1 MSQNSSPTDSEKKK
15 AEELKT
21 ALNYWALLDLME
33 QGDFPKAV
41 TEPKRSNYRDNDS
54 DTDCVKGY
62 FSNCLHIVLDDETDK
77 TPIITYAESK
87 MNEFEKKWANKEIR
101 LHLGCIPRDVLTQ
114 LSIHSLAKEDEG
126 EGGFDSVE
134 KKAVCE
140 DLSFKSVSMSV
151 IALKTDGSFDKFRL
165 SPLLWCAYYLNQGQ
179 PMPIDE
185 IRKRYEEE
193 ESIITEQIIEKLA
206 EPERTEQEY
215 AEKELAEHSPNS
227 GDDNDRDLRCGD
239 VKKII
244 DLLLGSKCKSGCF
257 KFIKCEAEQYQRQY
271 KGKPNIHDV
280 RTCALVVHA
289 DSEVDQGK
297 EGANASSGDFPFGLS
312 FYHNDLVCVQK
323 AIGAGQSLD
332 TLRKGPL
339 SLAIDY
345 LLGGFR
351 EEKQNRIDLFCANY
365 EKDAERDED
374 LRLSYLSKCLSYWNL
389 PLGRWPSKYSPALM
403 QQVAINQVAGRLN
416 QRCEA
421 KGPLHERGAF
431 PANDIVSVNGPPGTG
446 KTTLLKDVIAANIV
460 EKARILATVDDPDA
474 LFEEIRL
481 DGKPDGYLQYAP
493 KMYRIKQEYD
503 AINNLSIVLCSTNN
517 TAVENISKELPDGKK
532 FFEGLL
538 GNEKDIFQGKEDKED
553 YYELHKL
560 ARSGSKGDEGSEID
574 ADLYFSYAA
583 AAQFA
588 KSGKEAATKASLRVD
603 PQAPG
608 MLIAARLGKKG
619 NIKTFRDESLKKV
632 VLASDTNKNH
642 AHLRKYKEAR
652 VLFNEQYNLVER
664 MFKQRALASDIEDL
678 EASLKVAEEKER
690 STKDDIS
697 AIEGDFLEAVASC
710 ARTAGFL
717 RCPNSL
723 GDLEDFETKL
733 INDRFAQSEISA
745 AEAEVEKYSN
755 EKHGLLD
762 WSARRK
768 WKDANKKLRECR
780 CIYKDFLIPEV
791 SEDGKS
797 HILNICEKYHQR
809 LIAAGEKESELLK
822 KKRTIN
828 KQLDDLKK
836 QLGDPENKAKETE
849 GQKASRRV
857 GTALLEGIDS
867 QCDDA
872 QLFNPAP
879 IPDSSDSS
887 RADEDAALS
896 KARDIL
902 FLRALQ
908 VTREFVLASKCIK
921 FNLTNLGAIWGA
933 KETPKGDVESK
944 EVIVYDQ
951 KHIAVV
957 MPSLLQTLGIVTP
970 IISTTFSSIRTV
982 FKDVPIADS
991 GKAPFGLLIVDE
1003 AGQAVP
1009 QAAIGAFA
1017 RCRRAM
1023 VVGDPRQ
1030 IPPVVT
1036 SELSAVRTRM
1046 KKQLEC
1052 SGGYFLSCEAS
1063 VQRFADEANSVGSMR
1078 ETLNGEGELWVG
1090 CPLVV
1095 HRRCLSPMFDISNQI
1110 SYGESMINKTAEP
1123 SSNLNRFYS
1132 DCSQWINVPG
1142 SEAGKGNYF
1151 VEEQGA
1157 CAAKIV
1163 FEAFEKN
1170 ADENAGIPNLY
1181 VITPFKS
1188 VVSGFQEYLKQEYA
1202 KKYEAG
1208 SSKSNAV
1215 KKDAFD
1221 EFIKR
1226 SVGTVHSFQ
1235 GKEADEVIFML
1246 GCGKKSS
1253 GAVSWVSANIVNV
1266 AASRAKYRLYV
1277 IGDSRVWMS
1286 NAVVAQMRDI
1296 LMDHWAHH
1304 FKVDE
1309 LISHCASCDDVNESA
1324 LEIDDEAFA
1333 PVKNSLKES
1342 IDATLTD
1349 GVYEQFGFE
1358 GGKIDFEREF
1368 GKLAA
1373 ADGTN
1378 RIADYLRTGMFLYEA
1393 FSLGADENRDG
1404 VVQSFCGINFCGALE
1419 LYLQQLCLPL
1429 LKSLRSNNIK
1439 GCDNPSLARYKNGI
1453 KEKEVKKRLADLYG
1467 RFIQVDEQAEPSPC
1481 TDSSITDAT
1490 FAAGEKDDCAPDQ
1503 EGWWT
1508 TFGSHIGSAGK
1519 VRGPIAHPGKQ
1530 ASLTTGKATRYLV
1543 AWLLNPAFANG
1554 ENEDLAPKSEDEA
1567 TLKTS
1572 GVLLAV
1578 QSALSNERSDE
1589 QQGADEA
1596 AKAAA
1601 ADESGAEAACA
1612 LSVAQSDQCVS
1623 VESGDVGLDAVQ
1635 PESLLS
1641 ITMWVKKWLKEGQ
1654 IDKKPSAEQI
1664 NQWLSEKGLLE
1675 KPGKTYEV
1683 NQETRAKLQLPESQ
1697 FGKHPKYG
1705 SPIFG
1710 AVAAEYILKVVKDKL
1725 SSNEKD

>member
-1490 FAAGEKDDCAPDQ
+1490 FAAGEKDDCAPNQ

-1567 TLKTS
+1567 ILKTS

>member
-1 MSQNSSPTDSEKKK
+1 MSQNSSPTDNQK

-41 TEPKRSNYRDNDS
+41 TKRSNYRDNDNGI
-54 DTDCVKGY
+54 KGY
-62 FSNCLHIVLDDETDK
+62 FNNCLHIVLDDETDK

-87 MNEFEKKWANKEIR
+87 MNESEKKWANKEIR

-114 LSIHSLAKEDEG
+114 LSIDSLAREDEG

-151 IALKTDGSFDKFRL
+151 ITLKADGSFDKFRL

-185 IRKRYEEE
+185 IRERYEEE
-193 ESIITEQIIEKLA
+193 ENKITEQIISACPKKECA
-206 EPERTEQEY
+206 EQECTEKGR
-215 AEKELAEHSPNS
+215 AERSPNS
-227 GDDNDRDLRCGD
+227 GDDNEYRLSCGD
-239 VKKII
+239 VKTII
-244 DLLLGSKCKSGCF
+244 DLLLKSECF
-257 KFIKCEAEQYQRQY
+257 KFIESKVADYQNQH

-289 DSEVDQGK
+289 DSEVEQGN
-297 EGANASSGDFPFGLS
+297 EGTNASSGDFSFGLS
-312 FYHNDLVCVQK
+312 FYHNDLVCVQEAIGK
-323 AIGAGQSLD
+323 AIKAGQSLD
-332 TLRKGPL
+332 TFRKGPL
-339 SLAIDY
+339 SLVIDY

-365 EKDAERDED
+365 EKDVEHDED
-374 LRLSYLSKCLSYWNL
+374 PRLGYFSKCLSYWNL

-416 QRCEA
+416 QRYEA
-421 KGPLHERGAF
+421 EGPLHERGAF

-460 EKARILATVDDPDA
+460 EKARILATVDEPDA
-474 LFEEIRL
+474 LFEEIQL
-481 DGKPDGYLQYAP
+481 DGKPDGYLRYAP

-503 AINNLSIVLCSTNN
+503 AINDLSIVLCSTNN

-538 GNEKDIFQGKEDKED
+538 DNEKSIFQGANKNC
-553 YYELHKL
+553 ELHKL
-560 ARSGSKGDEGSEID
+560 ARSGSKGDEKSKID

-583 AAQFA
+583 VAQFA

-652 VLFNEQYNLVER
+652 ILFNEQYNLVER
-664 MFKQRALASDIEDL
+664 MFKQRALVSDIEDL

-723 GDLEDFETKL
+723 GDLEDFETRL
-733 INDRFAQSEISA
+733 TNDRSAQSEISA

-768 WKDANKKLRECR
+768 RKDANERLRECR
-780 CIYKDFLIPEV
+780 RSYERSLIFGV

-797 HILNICEKYHQR
+797 HILDICEEYHQC
-809 LIAAGEKESELLK
+809 LSAAGEKESELREK
-822 KKRTIN
+822 IEEIN
-828 KQLDDLKK
+828 KQLDGLKK
-836 QLGDPENKAKETE
+836 QLDDPENKAKETE
-849 GQKASRRV
+849 GEKALRRV
-857 GTALLEGIDS
+857 DSALLEGIDS
-867 QCDDA
+867 QCDDT

-879 IPDSSDSS
+879 IPNLDSFGTN
-887 RADEDAALS
+887 EDAALS

-908 VTREFVLASKCIK
+908 VTREFVLASKCVK

-933 KETPKGDVESK
+933 KETPKGNDEGE

-951 KHIAVV
+951 RHIAEV

-1046 KKQLEC
+1046 KKQLKY

-1063 VQRFADEANSVGSMR
+1063 VQRFADEANSIGSMR

-1142 SEAGKGNYF
+1142 LEAKGKGNHF

-1170 ADENAGIPNLY
+1170 ADKNAGIPNLY

-1226 SVGTVHSFQ
+1226 NVGTVHSFQ

-1246 GCGKKSS
+1246 GCDKKSS

-1296 LMDHWAHH
+1296 LMDHWAVH
-1304 FKVDE
+1304 FKVSK
-1309 LISHCASCDDVNESA
+1309 LIPDRASCEDDNESA
-1324 LEIDDEAFA
+1324 LEIDDEVFT

-1349 GVYEQFGFE
+1349 DVYKKFGFE
-1358 GGKIDFEREF
+1358 GGKTDFEREF

-1378 RIADYLRTGMFLYEA
+1378 RITDYLRTGMFFYEA
-1393 FSLGADENRDG
+1393 FSLDADENRDG
-1404 VVQSFCGINFCGALE
+1404 TVQSFCGINFCGALE

-1429 LKSLRSNNIK
+1429 LKSLCSKEVK
-1439 GCDNPSLARYKNGI
+1439 GYDNPGLARYKNGI
-1453 KEKEVKKRLADLYG
+1453 KEVSVRLAALYK
-1467 RFIQVDEQAEPSPC
+1467 RFVQIDGQAESSPC
-1481 TDSSITDAT
+1481 ADGSIADAT
-1490 FAAGEKDDCAPDQ
+1490 IAAGEKNDCAPDQ
-1503 EGWWT
+1503 KEWWT

-1519 VRGPIAHPGKQ
+1519 VRGSIAHPGKTTP
-1530 ASLTTGKATRYLV
+1530 LTTGKATRYLV
-1543 AWLLNPAFANG
+1543 AWLLNPAFAKG
-1554 ENEDLAPKSEDEA
+1554 ENEGSAPKPEDEA
-1567 TLKTS
+1567 ILRTS
-1572 GVLLAV
+1572 SKLLAV
-1578 QSALSNERSDE
+1578 QSALSDERSDE

-1596 AKAAA
+1596 AKAVA
-1601 ADESGAEAACA
+1601 ADESGAEVACA
-1612 LSVAQSDQCVS
+1612 PFVAQGDQRMS

-1635 PESLLS
+1635 PEGLLS
-1641 ITMWVKKWLKEGQ
+1641 LSKWIARWHGEGQ
-1654 IDKKPSAEQI
+1654 IARKPSAGQV

>member
-1 MSQNSSPTDSEKKK
+1 
-15 AEELKT
+15 
-21 ALNYWALLDLME
+21 
-33 QGDFPKAV
+33 
-41 TEPKRSNYRDNDS
+41 
-54 DTDCVKGY
+54 
-62 FSNCLHIVLDDETDK
+62 
-77 TPIITYAESK
+77 
-87 MNEFEKKWANKEIR
+87 
-101 LHLGCIPRDVLTQ
+101 
-114 LSIHSLAKEDEG
+114 
-126 EGGFDSVE
+126 
-134 KKAVCE
+134 
-140 DLSFKSVSMSV
+140 
-151 IALKTDGSFDKFRL
+151 
-165 SPLLWCAYYLNQGQ
+165 
-179 PMPIDE
+179 
-185 IRKRYEEE
+185 
-193 ESIITEQIIEKLA
+193 
-206 EPERTEQEY
+206 
-215 AEKELAEHSPNS
+215 
-227 GDDNDRDLRCGD
+227 
-239 VKKII
+239 
-244 DLLLGSKCKSGCF
+244 
-257 KFIKCEAEQYQRQY
+257 
-271 KGKPNIHDV
+271 
-280 RTCALVVHA
+280 
-289 DSEVDQGK
+289 
-297 EGANASSGDFPFGLS
+297 
-312 FYHNDLVCVQK
+312 
-323 AIGAGQSLD
+323 
-332 TLRKGPL
+332 
-339 SLAIDY
+339 
-345 LLGGFR
+345 
-351 EEKQNRIDLFCANY
+351 
-365 EKDAERDED
+365 
-374 LRLSYLSKCLSYWNL
+374 
-389 PLGRWPSKYSPALM
+389 
-403 QQVAINQVAGRLN
+403 
-416 QRCEA
+416 
-421 KGPLHERGAF
+421 
-431 PANDIVSVNGPPGTG
+431 
-446 KTTLLKDVIAANIV
+446 
-460 EKARILATVDDPDA
+460 
-474 LFEEIRL
+474 
-481 DGKPDGYLQYAP
+481 
-493 KMYRIKQEYD
+493 MYRIKQEYD
-503 AINNLSIVLCSTNN
+503 AINDLSIVLCSTNN

-538 GNEKDIFQGKEDKED
+538 DNEKGIFQGANKNC
-553 YYELHKL
+553 ELHKL
-560 ARSGSKGDEGSEID
+560 ARSGSKGDEKSKID

-583 AAQFA
+583 VAQFA

-632 VLASDTNKNH
+632 TRASDTNKNH
-642 AHLRKYKEAR
+642 AHFGKYKNAR
-652 VLFNEQYNLVER
+652 DLFNEQYDLVES

-678 EASLKVAEEKER
+678 EASLKAVEEKEQ
-690 STKDDIS
+690 SIQDGVTAS
-697 AIEGDFLEAVASC
+697 EGAFLEAVASC
-710 ARTAGFL
+710 ARKAGFL
-717 RCPNSL
+717 CCPNSL
-723 GDLEDFETKL
+723 EDIKDFEKRL
-733 INDRFAQSEISA
+733 INDRSARDEISA

-762 WSARRK
+762 WLARRK
-768 WKDANKKLRECR
+768 RKDANEKLRECR
-780 CIYKDFLIPEV
+780 RSYKDSLILEV

-797 HILNICEKYHQR
+797 HILNICEKYRQR
-809 LIAAGEKESELLK
+809 LIAVGEKESELLK
-822 KKRTIN
+822 EKGAIY

-836 QLGDPENKAKETE
+836 QLCDFENKAKETE
-849 GQKASRRV
+849 GEKALRRV
-857 GTALLEGIDS
+857 DSALLEGIDS
-867 QCDDA
+867 QCDDT

-879 IPDSSDSS
+879 IPNLDSFGTN
-887 RADEDAALS
+887 EDATLS

-908 VTREFVLASKCIK
+908 VTREFVLASKCVK

-933 KETPKGDVESK
+933 KETPKGNDEGE

-951 KHIAVV
+951 RHIAEV

-1215 KKDAFD
+1215 KKEAFD

-1226 SVGTVHSFQ
+1226 NVGTVHSFQ
-1235 GKEADEVIFML
+1235 GKEANEVIFML
-1246 GCGKKSS
+1246 GCDSDSS

-1277 IGDSRVWMS
+1277 IGDSRVWKS

-1304 FKVDE
+1304 FEVDE

-1324 LEIDDEAFA
+1324 LEIDDEVFA

-1342 IDATLTD
+1342 IGATLTD
-1349 GVYEQFGFE
+1349 GVYKKFGFE
-1358 GGKIDFEREF
+1358 GGKADFEREF

-1467 RFIQVDEQAEPSPC
+1467 RFIQVDEQAESSPC
-1481 TDSSITDAT
+1481 GDGSITDAT
-1490 FAAGEKDDCAPDQ
+1490 FAAGEKNDCTPDQ

-1508 TFGSHIGSAGK
+1508 TFSSHIGSAGK

-1530 ASLTTGKATRYLV
+1530 TSLTTGKATRYLV

-1567 TLKTS
+1567 ILKTS
-1572 GVLLAV
+1572 GILLAV
-1578 QSALSNERSDE
+1578 QSALSDERSDE
-1589 QQGADEA
+1589 QQGSDEV
-1596 AKAAA
+1596 AKAVA
-1601 ADESGAEAACA
+1601 ADESGAEVACA
-1612 LSVAQSDQCVS
+1612 PSVVQGDQCVI
-1623 VESGDVGLDAVQ
+1623 VESEDVGLDAVR

-1654 IDKKPSAEQI
+1654 VDKKPSAEQI
-1664 NQWLSEKGLLE
+1664 NQWLSERGLLE

>member
-1 MSQNSSPTDSEKKK
+1 MSQNSSPTDNQK

-41 TEPKRSNYRDNDS
+41 TKRSNYRDNDNGI
-54 DTDCVKGY
+54 KGY
-62 FSNCLHIVLDDETDK
+62 FNNCLHIVLDDETDK

-87 MNEFEKKWANKEIR
+87 MNESEKKWANKEIR

-114 LSIHSLAKEDEG
+114 LSIDSLAREDEG

-151 IALKTDGSFDKFRL
+151 ITLKADGSFDKFRL

-185 IRKRYEEE
+185 IRERYEEE
-193 ESIITEQIIEKLA
+193 ENKITEQIISACPKKECA
-206 EPERTEQEY
+206 EQECTEKGR
-215 AEKELAEHSPNS
+215 AERSPNS
-227 GDDNDRDLRCGD
+227 GDDNEYRLSCGD
-239 VKKII
+239 VKTII
-244 DLLLGSKCKSGCF
+244 DLLLKSECF
-257 KFIKCEAEQYQRQY
+257 KFIESKVADYQNQH

-289 DSEVDQGK
+289 DSEVEQGN
-297 EGANASSGDFPFGLS
+297 EGTNASSGDFSFGLS
-312 FYHNDLVCVQK
+312 FYHNDLVCVQEAIGK
-323 AIGAGQSLD
+323 AIKAGQSLD
-332 TLRKGPL
+332 TFRKGPL
-339 SLAIDY
+339 SLVIDY

-365 EKDAERDED
+365 EKDVEHDED
-374 LRLSYLSKCLSYWNL
+374 PRLGYFSKCLSYWNL

-416 QRCEA
+416 QRYEA
-421 KGPLHERGAF
+421 EGPLHERGAF

-460 EKARILATVDDPDA
+460 EKARILATVDEPDA
-474 LFEEIRL
+474 LFEEIQL
-481 DGKPDGYLQYAP
+481 DGKPDGYLRYAP

-503 AINNLSIVLCSTNN
+503 AINDLSIVLCSTNN

-538 GNEKDIFQGKEDKED
+538 DNEKSIFQGANKNC
-553 YYELHKL
+553 ELHKL
-560 ARSGSKGDEGSEID
+560 ARSGSKGDEKSKID

-583 AAQFA
+583 VAQFA

-632 VLASDTNKNH
+632 TRASDTNKNH
-642 AHLRKYKEAR
+642 AHFSKYKNAR
-652 VLFNEQYNLVER
+652 DLFNEQYALVER
-664 MFKQRALASDIEDL
+664 MFKQRALASDIEGL
-678 EASLKVAEEKER
+678 EASLKAVEEKEQSIR
-690 STKDDIS
+690 DDITVIGG
-697 AIEGDFLEAVASC
+697 AFLEAVASC
-710 ARTAGFL
+710 ARKAGFL

-723 GDLEDFETKL
+723 GDLEDLEIRL
-733 INDRFAQSEISA
+733 INDRFARDEISA

-755 EKHGLLD
+755 EKYGLFD
-762 WSARRK
+762 WPARRK
-768 WKDANKKLRECR
+768 RKDANEKLLECR
-780 CIYKDFLIPEV
+780 RSYERSLISNV
-791 SEDGKS
+791 SERGKS
-797 HILNICEKYHQR
+797 HILNICEKYHQC
-809 LIAAGEKESELLK
+809 LSAASEKENELLK
-822 KKRTIN
+822 KKGAIN

-836 QLGDPENKAKETE
+836 QLDDPENKAKETE

-857 GTALLEGIDS
+857 DSALLEGIDS

-887 RADEDAALS
+887 GADEDAALS
-896 KARDIL
+896 KARDVL

-908 VTREFVLASKCIK
+908 VTREFVLASKCVK

-933 KETPKGDVESK
+933 KETPKGNDEGE
-944 EVIVYDQ
+944 EVILYDQ
-951 KHIAVV
+951 KHIAEV
-957 MPSLLQTLGIVTP
+957 MPSLLQTLGSVTP

-982 FKDVPIADS
+982 FKDVPITDS

-1046 KKQLEC
+1046 KKQLEY

-1123 SSNLNRFYS
+1123 SSSLNRFYS

-1142 SEAGKGNYF
+1142 KEAEGKGNHF

-1170 ADENAGIPNLY
+1170 ADKNAGTPNLY

-1188 VVSGFQEYLKQEYA
+1188 VVTGFQEYLKREYS
-1202 KKYEAG
+1202 KNHEAG
-1208 SSKSNAV
+1208 NSKSN
-1215 KKDAFD
+1215 AFD

-1226 SVGTVHSFQ
+1226 NVGTVHSFQ

-1246 GCGKKSS
+1246 GCDNSSS
-1253 GAVSWVSANIVNV
+1253 GAVNWVSANIVNV

-1296 LMDHWAHH
+1296 LMDHWAVH
-1304 FKVDE
+1304 FKVSK
-1309 LISHCASCDDVNESA
+1309 LIPDRASCEDDNESA
-1324 LEIDDEAFA
+1324 LEIDDEVFT

-1349 GVYEQFGFE
+1349 DVYKKFGFE
-1358 GGKIDFEREF
+1358 GGKTDFEREF

-1378 RIADYLRTGMFLYEA
+1378 RITDYLRTGMFFYEA
-1393 FSLGADENRDG
+1393 FSLDADENRDG
-1404 VVQSFCGINFCGALE
+1404 TVQSFCGINFCGALE

-1429 LKSLRSNNIK
+1429 LKSLCSKEVK
-1439 GCDNPSLARYKNGI
+1439 GYDNPGLARYKNGI
-1453 KEKEVKKRLADLYG
+1453 KEVSVRLAALYK
-1467 RFIQVDEQAEPSPC
+1467 RFVQIDGQAESSPC
-1481 TDSSITDAT
+1481 ADGSIADAT
-1490 FAAGEKDDCAPDQ
+1490 IAAGEKNDCAPDQ
-1503 EGWWT
+1503 KEWWT

-1519 VRGPIAHPGKQ
+1519 VRGSIAHPGKTTP
-1530 ASLTTGKATRYLV
+1530 LTTGKATRYLV
-1543 AWLLNPAFANG
+1543 AWLLNPAFAKG
-1554 ENEDLAPKSEDEA
+1554 DNEGSAPKPEDEA
-1567 TLKTS
+1567 ILRTS
-1572 GVLLAV
+1572 SKLLAV
-1578 QSALSNERSDE
+1578 QSALSDERSDE

-1596 AKAAA
+1596 AKAVA
-1601 ADESGAEAACA
+1601 ADELGAEAARA
-1612 LSVAQSDQCVS
+1612 PSVARGDRCVS
-1623 VESGDVGLDAVQ
+1623 VESEDVGLDAAH

-1641 ITMWVKKWLKEGQ
+1641 ISRWMAKWR
-1654 IDKKPSAEQI
+1654 DEQRI
-1664 NQWLSEKGLLE
+1664 TEEKRTQTRQVNQWLLEDGFLEKEENEKEGKKTYKVSEKA
-1675 KPGKTYEV
+1675 
-1683 NQETRAKLQLPESQ
+1683 RAMFPDNQ
-1697 FGKHPKYG
+1697 FGKHPEYS

-1710 AVAAEYILKVVKDKL
+1710 GAAAEYILEVVKGNL
-1725 SSNEKD
+1725 SSNEKG

>member
-1 MSQNSSPTDSEKKK
+1 MSQNSSPTDNQK

-41 TEPKRSNYRDNDS
+41 TKRSNYRDNDNGI
-54 DTDCVKGY
+54 KGY
-62 FSNCLHIVLDDETDK
+62 FNNCLHIVLDDETDK

-87 MNEFEKKWANKEIR
+87 MNESEKKWANKEIR

-114 LSIHSLAKEDEG
+114 LSIDSLAREDEG

-151 IALKTDGSFDKFRL
+151 ITLKADGSFDKFRL

-185 IRKRYEEE
+185 IRERYEEE
-193 ESIITEQIIEKLA
+193 ENKITEQIISACPKKECA
-206 EPERTEQEY
+206 EQECTEKGR
-215 AEKELAEHSPNS
+215 AERSPNS
-227 GDDNDRDLRCGD
+227 GDDNEYRLSCGD
-239 VKKII
+239 VKTII
-244 DLLLGSKCKSGCF
+244 DLLLKSECF
-257 KFIKCEAEQYQRQY
+257 KFIESKVADYQNQH

-289 DSEVDQGK
+289 DSEVEQGN
-297 EGANASSGDFPFGLS
+297 EGTNASSGDFSFGLS
-312 FYHNDLVCVQK
+312 FYHNDLVCVQEAIGK
-323 AIGAGQSLD
+323 AIKAGQSLD
-332 TLRKGPL
+332 TFRKGPL
-339 SLAIDY
+339 SLVIDY

-365 EKDAERDED
+365 EKDVEHDED
-374 LRLSYLSKCLSYWNL
+374 PRLGYFSKCLSYWNL

-416 QRCEA
+416 QRYEA
-421 KGPLHERGAF
+421 EGPLHERGAF

-460 EKARILATVDDPDA
+460 EKARILATVDEPDA
-474 LFEEIRL
+474 LFEEIQL
-481 DGKPDGYLQYAP
+481 DGKPDGYLRYAP

-503 AINNLSIVLCSTNN
+503 AINDLSIVLCSTNN

-538 GNEKDIFQGKEDKED
+538 DNEKSIFQGANKNC
-553 YYELHKL
+553 ELHKL
-560 ARSGSKGDEGSEID
+560 ARSGSKDDEKSKID

-583 AAQFA
+583 VAQFA

-652 VLFNEQYNLVER
+652 ILFNEQYNLVER
-664 MFKQRALASDIEDL
+664 MFKQRALVSDIEDL

-723 GDLEDFETKL
+723 GDLEDFETRL
-733 INDRFAQSEISA
+733 TNDRSAQSEISA

-768 WKDANKKLRECR
+768 RKDANERLRECR
-780 CIYKDFLIPEV
+780 RSYERSLIFGV

-797 HILNICEKYHQR
+797 HILDICEEYHQC
-809 LIAAGEKESELLK
+809 LSAAGEKESELREK
-822 KKRTIN
+822 IEEIN
-828 KQLDDLKK
+828 KQLDGLKK
-836 QLGDPENKAKETE
+836 QLDDPENKAKETE
-849 GQKASRRV
+849 GEKALRRV
-857 GTALLEGIDS
+857 DSALLEGIDS
-867 QCDDA
+867 QCDDT

-879 IPDSSDSS
+879 IPNLDSFGTN
-887 RADEDAALS
+887 EDAALS

-908 VTREFVLASKCIK
+908 VTREFVLASKCVK

-933 KETPKGDVESK
+933 KETPKGNDEGE

-951 KHIAVV
+951 RHIAEV

-1046 KKQLEC
+1046 KKQLKY

-1063 VQRFADEANSVGSMR
+1063 VQRFADEANSIGSMR

-1142 SEAGKGNYF
+1142 LEAKGKGNHF

-1170 ADENAGIPNLY
+1170 ADKNAGIPNLY

-1226 SVGTVHSFQ
+1226 NVGTVHSFQ

-1246 GCGKKSS
+1246 GCDKKSS

-1296 LMDHWAHH
+1296 LMDHWAVH
-1304 FKVDE
+1304 FKVSK
-1309 LISHCASCDDVNESA
+1309 LIPDRASCEDDNESA
-1324 LEIDDEAFA
+1324 LEIDDEVFT

-1349 GVYEQFGFE
+1349 DVYKKFGFE
-1358 GGKIDFEREF
+1358 GGKTDFEREF

-1378 RIADYLRTGMFLYEA
+1378 RITDYLRTGMFFYEA
-1393 FSLGADENRDG
+1393 FSLDADENRDG
-1404 VVQSFCGINFCGALE
+1404 TVQSFCGINFCGALE

-1429 LKSLRSNNIK
+1429 LKSLCSKEVK
-1439 GCDNPSLARYKNGI
+1439 GYDNPGLARYKNGI
-1453 KEKEVKKRLADLYG
+1453 KEVSVRLAALYK
-1467 RFIQVDEQAEPSPC
+1467 RFVQIDGQAESSPC
-1481 TDSSITDAT
+1481 ADGSIADAT
-1490 FAAGEKDDCAPDQ
+1490 IAAGEKNDCAPDQ
-1503 EGWWT
+1503 KEWWT

-1519 VRGPIAHPGKQ
+1519 VRGSIAHPGKTTP
-1530 ASLTTGKATRYLV
+1530 LTTGKATRYLV
-1543 AWLLNPAFANG
+1543 AWLLNPAFAKG
-1554 ENEDLAPKSEDEA
+1554 ENEGSAPKPEDEA
-1567 TLKTS
+1567 ILRTS
-1572 GVLLAV
+1572 SKLLAV
-1578 QSALSNERSDE
+1578 QSALSDERSDE

-1596 AKAAA
+1596 AKAVA
-1601 ADESGAEAACA
+1601 ADESGAEVACA
-1612 LSVAQSDQCVS
+1612 PFVAQGDQRMS

-1635 PESLLS
+1635 PEGLLS
-1641 ITMWVKKWLKEGQ
+1641 LSKWIARWHGEGQ
-1654 IDKKPSAEQI
+1654 IARKPSAGQV

>member
-1 MSQNSSPTDSEKKK
+1 MSQQSSPTDNEKKK

-21 ALNYWALLDLME
+21 ALKYWALLDLME

-41 TEPKRSNYRDNDS
+41 TKPKRSNYRDNDS

-62 FSNCLHIVLDDETDK
+62 FNNCLHIVLDNETDE

-87 MNEFEKKWANKEIR
+87 MNESEKKWTNKEIQ

-114 LSIHSLAKEDEG
+114 LSIDNLAKEDEG
-126 EGGFDSVE
+126 EGDSGSVE

-151 IALKTDGSFDKFRL
+151 ITLKADGSFDKFRL

-179 PMPIDE
+179 SRPIDK
-185 IRKRYEEE
+185 IRESYEKE
-193 ESIITEQIIEKLA
+193 ESIITDQIINKPA
-206 EPERTEQEY
+206 DRKRTEKESAGQER
-215 AEKELAEHSPNS
+215 AGRSPNS
-227 GDDNDRDLRCGD
+227 GDDNDCGLSCGD
-239 VKKII
+239 VKTII
-244 DLLLGSKCKSGCF
+244 DLLLKSECF
-257 KFIKCEAEQYQRQY
+257 KFIESKVADYQNQH

-289 DSEVDQGK
+289 DSEVEQSN
-297 EGANASSGDFPFGLS
+297 EGTNASSGDFSFGLS
-312 FYHNDLVCVQK
+312 FYHNDLVCVQEAIGK
-323 AIGAGQSLD
+323 AIKAGQSLD

-339 SLAIDY
+339 SLVIDY

-365 EKDAERDED
+365 EKDVEHDED
-374 LRLSYLSKCLSYWNL
+374 PRLGYFSKCLSYWNL
-389 PLGRWPSKYSPALM
+389 PLGRWPSKYSPTLM

-416 QRCEA
+416 QRYEA
-421 KGPLHERGAF
+421 EGPLHERGAF

-446 KTTLLKDVIAANIV
+446 KTTLLKDIIAANIV
-460 EKARILATVDDPDA
+460 EKARILATVDEPDA
-474 LFEEIRL
+474 LFEEIQL
-481 DGKPDGYLQYAP
+481 DEKPDGYLRYAP

-503 AINNLSIVLCSTNN
+503 AINDLSIVLCSTNN

-538 GNEKDIFQGKEDKED
+538 DNEKGIFQGANKNC
-553 YYELHKL
+553 ELHKL
-560 ARSGSKGDEGSEID
+560 ARSGSKGDEKSKID

-583 AAQFA
+583 VAQFA

-632 VLASDTNKNH
+632 TRASDTNKNH
-642 AHLRKYKEAR
+642 AHFGKYKNAR
-652 VLFNEQYNLVER
+652 DLFNEQYDLVES

-678 EASLKVAEEKER
+678 EASLKAVEEKEQ
-690 STKDDIS
+690 SIQDGVTAS
-697 AIEGDFLEAVASC
+697 EGAFLEAVASC
-710 ARTAGFL
+710 ARKAGFL
-717 RCPNSL
+717 CCPNSL
-723 GDLEDFETKL
+723 EDIKDFEKRI
-733 INDRFAQSEISA
+733 INDRSARDEISA

-762 WSARRK
+762 WLARRK
-768 WKDANKKLRECR
+768 RKDANEKLRECR
-780 CIYKDFLIPEV
+780 RSYKDSLILEV

-797 HILNICEKYHQR
+797 HILNICEKYRQR
-809 LIAAGEKESELLK
+809 LIAVGEKESELLK
-822 KKRTIN
+822 EKGAIY

-836 QLGDPENKAKETE
+836 QLCDFENKAKETE
-849 GQKASRRV
+849 GEKALRRV
-857 GTALLEGIDS
+857 DSALLEGIDS
-867 QCDDA
+867 QCDDT

-879 IPDSSDSS
+879 IPNLDSFGTN
-887 RADEDAALS
+887 EDATLS

-908 VTREFVLASKCIK
+908 VTREFVLASKCVK
-921 FNLTNLGAIWGA
+921 FNLKNLGAIWGA
-933 KETPKGDVESK
+933 KETPKGNDEGE

-951 KHIAVV
+951 RHIAEV

-1215 KKDAFD
+1215 KKEAFD

-1226 SVGTVHSFQ
+1226 NVGTVHSFQ
-1235 GKEADEVIFML
+1235 GKEANEVIFML
-1246 GCGKKSS
+1246 GCDSDSS

-1277 IGDSRVWMS
+1277 IGDSRVWKS

-1304 FKVDE
+1304 FEVDE

-1324 LEIDDEAFA
+1324 LEIDDEVFA

-1342 IDATLTD
+1342 IGATLTD
-1349 GVYEQFGFE
+1349 GVYKKFGFE
-1358 GGKIDFEREF
+1358 GGKADFEREF

-1467 RFIQVDEQAEPSPC
+1467 RFIQVDEQAESSPC
-1481 TDSSITDAT
+1481 GDGSITDAT
-1490 FAAGEKDDCAPDQ
+1490 FAAGEKNDCTPDQ

-1508 TFGSHIGSAGK
+1508 TFSSHIGSAGK

-1530 ASLTTGKATRYLV
+1530 TSLTTGKATRYLV

-1567 TLKTS
+1567 ILKTS
-1572 GVLLAV
+1572 GILLAV
-1578 QSALSNERSDE
+1578 QSALSDERSDE
-1589 QQGADEA
+1589 QQGSDEV
-1596 AKAAA
+1596 AKAVA
-1601 ADESGAEAACA
+1601 ADESGAEVACA
-1612 LSVAQSDQCVS
+1612 PSVVQGDQCVI
-1623 VESGDVGLDAVQ
+1623 VESEDVGLDAVR

-1654 IDKKPSAEQI
+1654 VDKKPSAEQI
-1664 NQWLSEKGLLE
+1664 NQWLSERGLLE

>member
-227 GDDNDRDLRCGD
+227 GDDNDRGLRCGD

-1490 FAAGEKDDCAPDQ
+1490 FAAGEKNDCAPDQ

-1567 TLKTS
+1567 ILKTS

-1710 AVAAEYILKVVKDKL
+1710 AVAAK
-1725 SSNEKD
+1725 

>member
-1 MSQNSSPTDSEKKK
+1 M
-15 AEELKT
+15 
-21 ALNYWALLDLME
+21 
-33 QGDFPKAV
+33 
-41 TEPKRSNYRDNDS
+41 
-54 DTDCVKGY
+54 
-62 FSNCLHIVLDDETDK
+62 
-77 TPIITYAESK
+77 
-87 MNEFEKKWANKEIR
+87 
-101 LHLGCIPRDVLTQ
+101 
-114 LSIHSLAKEDEG
+114 
-126 EGGFDSVE
+126 
-134 KKAVCE
+134 
-140 DLSFKSVSMSV
+140 
-151 IALKTDGSFDKFRL
+151 
-165 SPLLWCAYYLNQGQ
+165 
-179 PMPIDE
+179 
-185 IRKRYEEE
+185 
-193 ESIITEQIIEKLA
+193 
-206 EPERTEQEY
+206 
-215 AEKELAEHSPNS
+215 
-227 GDDNDRDLRCGD
+227 
-239 VKKII
+239 
-244 DLLLGSKCKSGCF
+244 
-257 KFIKCEAEQYQRQY
+257 
-271 KGKPNIHDV
+271 
-280 RTCALVVHA
+280 
-289 DSEVDQGK
+289 
-297 EGANASSGDFPFGLS
+297 
-312 FYHNDLVCVQK
+312 
-323 AIGAGQSLD
+323 
-332 TLRKGPL
+332 
-339 SLAIDY
+339 
-345 LLGGFR
+345 
-351 EEKQNRIDLFCANY
+351 
-365 EKDAERDED
+365 
-374 LRLSYLSKCLSYWNL
+374 
-389 PLGRWPSKYSPALM
+389 
-403 QQVAINQVAGRLN
+403 
-416 QRCEA
+416 
-421 KGPLHERGAF
+421 
-431 PANDIVSVNGPPGTG
+431 SVNGPPGTG

-460 EKARILATVDDPDA
+460 EKARILATVDEPDA
-474 LFEEIRL
+474 LFEEIQL
-481 DGKPDGYLQYAP
+481 DGKPDGYLRYAP

-503 AINNLSIVLCSTNN
+503 AINDLNIVLCSTNN

-532 FFEGLL
+532 FFECLL
-538 GNEKDIFQGKEDKED
+538 DNEKGIFQGANKNC
-553 YYELHKL
+553 ELHKL
-560 ARSGSKGDEGSEID
+560 ARSGSKGDEKSKID

-583 AAQFA
+583 VAQFA

-652 VLFNEQYNLVER
+652 ILFNEQYNLVER
-664 MFKQRALASDIEDL
+664 MFKQRALVSDIEDL

-723 GDLEDFETKL
+723 GDLEDFETRL
-733 INDRFAQSEISA
+733 TNDRSAQSEISA

-755 EKHGLLD
+755 QKHGLLD

-768 WKDANKKLRECR
+768 RKDANERLRECR
-780 CIYKDFLIPEV
+780 RNYERSLIFGV

-797 HILNICEKYHQR
+797 HILDICEEYHQC
-809 LIAAGEKESELLK
+809 LSAAGEKESELREK
-822 KKRTIN
+822 IEEIN
-828 KQLDDLKK
+828 KQLDGLKK
-836 QLGDPENKAKETE
+836 QLDDPENKAKETE
-849 GQKASRRV
+849 GEKALRRV
-857 GTALLEGIDS
+857 DSALLEGIDS
-867 QCDDA
+867 QCDDT

-879 IPDSSDSS
+879 IPNLDSFGTN
-887 RADEDAALS
+887 EDAALS
-896 KARDIL
+896 RARDIL

-908 VTREFVLASKCIK
+908 VTREFVLASKCVK

-933 KETPKGDVESK
+933 KETPKGNDEGE

-951 KHIAVV
+951 RHIAEV

-1046 KKQLEC
+1046 KKQLKY

-1142 SEAGKGNYF
+1142 LEAKGKGNHF

-1170 ADENAGIPNLY
+1170 ADKNAGIPNLY

-1226 SVGTVHSFQ
+1226 NVGTVHSFQ

-1246 GCGKKSS
+1246 GCDKKSS

-1296 LMDHWAHH
+1296 LMDHWAVH
-1304 FKVDE
+1304 FKVSK
-1309 LISHCASCDDVNESA
+1309 LIPDCASCEDDNESA
-1324 LEIDDEAFA
+1324 LEIDDEVFT

-1349 GVYEQFGFE
+1349 EVYKKFGFE
-1358 GGKIDFEREF
+1358 GGKTDFEREF

-1378 RIADYLRTGMFLYEA
+1378 RITDYLRTGMFFYEA
-1393 FSLGADENRDG
+1393 FSLDADENRDG
-1404 VVQSFCGINFCGALE
+1404 TVQSFCGINFCGALE

-1429 LKSLRSNNIK
+1429 LKSLCSKEVK
-1439 GCDNPSLARYKNGI
+1439 GYDNPGLARYKNGI
-1453 KEKEVKKRLADLYG
+1453 KEVSVRLAALYK
-1467 RFIQVDEQAEPSPC
+1467 RFVQIDGQAESSPC
-1481 TDSSITDAT
+1481 TDGSIADAT
-1490 FAAGEKDDCAPDQ
+1490 IAAGEKNDCAPDQ
-1503 EGWWT
+1503 KEWWT

-1519 VRGPIAHPGKQ
+1519 VRGSIAHPGKTTP
-1530 ASLTTGKATRYLV
+1530 LTTGKATRYLV
-1543 AWLLNPAFANG
+1543 AWLLNPAFAKG
-1554 ENEDLAPKSEDEA
+1554 ENEGSAPKPEDEA
-1567 TLKTS
+1567 ILRTS
-1572 GVLLAV
+1572 GKLLAV
-1578 QSALSNERSDE
+1578 QSALSDERSDE

-1596 AKAAA
+1596 AKAVA
-1601 ADESGAEAACA
+1601 ADDLGAEAARA
-1612 LSVAQSDQCVS
+1612 PSVARGDRCVS
-1623 VESGDVGLDAVQ
+1623 VESEDVGLDAAH

-1641 ITMWVKKWLKEGQ
+1641 ISRWMAKWRDEQRITEEKRTQTRQVNRWLLEDGFLEKEENEKEG
-1654 IDKKPSAEQI
+1654 KKTYKV
-1664 NQWLSEKGLLE
+1664 SEKA
-1675 KPGKTYEV
+1675 
-1683 NQETRAKLQLPESQ
+1683 RAMFPDNQ
-1697 FGKHPKYG
+1697 FGKHPEYS

-1710 AVAAEYILKVVKDKL
+1710 GAAAEYILEVVKGNL
-1725 SSNEKD
+1725 SSNEKG

>member
-1 MSQNSSPTDSEKKK
+1 MSQKSSPTEDEK

-41 TEPKRSNYRDNDS
+41 TKRSNYRDNDNGI
-54 DTDCVKGY
+54 KGY
-62 FSNCLHIVLDDETDK
+62 FNNCLHIVLDDETDK

-87 MNEFEKKWANKEIR
+87 MNESEKKWANKEIR

-114 LSIHSLAKEDEG
+114 LSIDSLAREDEG

-151 IALKTDGSFDKFRL
+151 ITLKADGSFDKFRL
-165 SPLLWCAYYLNQGQ
+165 SPFLWCAYYLNQGQ

-193 ESIITEQIIEKLA
+193 ENKITKQIISACPKKECA
-206 EPERTEQEY
+206 EC
-215 AEKELAEHSPNS
+215 SPNS
-227 GDDNDRDLRCGD
+227 GDDNERRLSCGD
-239 VKKII
+239 VKTII
-244 DLLLGSKCKSGCF
+244 DLLLKSECF
-257 KFIKCEAEQYQRQY
+257 KFIESKVTDYQNQH

-280 RTCALVVHA
+280 RTCALVMHA
-289 DSEVDQGK
+289 DSEVEQSN
-297 EGANASSGDFPFGLS
+297 EGANASSGDFSFGLS
-312 FYHNDLVCVQK
+312 FYHNDLVCVQNAIEK
-323 AIGAGQSLD
+323 AIDAGQSLD
-332 TLRKGPL
+332 TLRKGSL
-339 SLAIDY
+339 SLVVDY

-365 EKDAERDED
+365 EKDAEHDED
-374 LRLSYLSKCLSYWNL
+374 PRLGYFSKCLSYWNL

-421 KGPLHERGAF
+421 EGSLHEKGAF

-503 AINNLSIVLCSTNN
+503 AINNLNIVLCSMNN

-538 GNEKDIFQGKEDKED
+538 DNEKGIFQGKGVNED

-560 ARSGSKGDEGSEID
+560 ARSGGKGDEKSKID

-583 AAQFA
+583 IAQFA

-642 AHLRKYKEAR
+642 AHLRNYKEAR
-652 VLFNEQYNLVER
+652 ILFNEQYNLVER
-664 MFKQRALASDIEDL
+664 MFKQRALVSDIEDL
-678 EASLKVAEEKER
+678 EVSLKVAEEKER

-723 GDLEDFETKL
+723 GDLEDFETRL
-733 INDRFAQSEISA
+733 TNDRSAQSEISA

-768 WKDANKKLRECR
+768 RKDANERLRECR
-780 CIYKDFLIPEV
+780 RSYERSLIFGV

-797 HILNICEKYHQR
+797 HILDICEEYHQC
-809 LIAAGEKESELLK
+809 LSAAGEKESELREK
-822 KKRTIN
+822 IEEIN
-828 KQLDDLKK
+828 KQLDGLKK
-836 QLGDPENKAKETE
+836 QLDDPEKKAKEIGGE
-849 GQKASRRV
+849 KALRRV
-857 GTALLEGIDS
+857 DSALLEGIDS
-867 QCDDA
+867 QCDDT

-879 IPDSSDSS
+879 IPNVDRSETN
-887 RADEDAALS
+887 EDAALS

-908 VTREFVLASKCIK
+908 VTREFVLASKRVK

-933 KETPKGDVESK
+933 KETPKGDYDGE

-951 KHIAVV
+951 KHVIKV

-982 FKDVPIADS
+982 FKDVPIIDS

-1009 QAAIGAFA
+1009 QAAVGAFA

-1036 SELSAVRTRM
+1036 PELSAVRTRM
-1046 KKQLEC
+1046 KKQLEY
-1052 SGGYFLSCEAS
+1052 SEGYFLSCEAS
-1063 VQRFADEANSVGSMR
+1063 VQRFADEVNPVGSMR
-1078 ETLNGEGELWVG
+1078 ETLNGKGELWVG

-1110 SYGESMINKTAEP
+1110 SYGKSMINKTAEP

-1132 DCSQWINVPG
+1132 GCSQWINVPG
-1142 SEAGKGNYF
+1142 QEAKGKGNHF

-1170 ADENAGIPNLY
+1170 VDKNAGTPNLY

-1188 VVSGFQEYLKQEYA
+1188 VVTGFQEYLKQEYS
-1202 KKYEAG
+1202 KNNEAG
-1208 SSKSNAV
+1208 NSRSN
-1215 KKDAFD
+1215 AFD

-1226 SVGTVHSFQ
+1226 NVGTVHSFQ

-1246 GCGKKSS
+1246 GCDNSSS
-1253 GAVSWVSANIVNV
+1253 GAVNWVSANIVNV

-1296 LMDHWAHH
+1296 LMDHWAVH
-1304 FKVDE
+1304 FKVSK
-1309 LISHCASCDDVNESA
+1309 LIPDRASCEDDNESA
-1324 LEIDDEAFA
+1324 LEIDDEVFT

-1349 GVYEQFGFE
+1349 DVYKKFGFE
-1358 GGKIDFEREF
+1358 GGKTDFEREF

-1378 RIADYLRTGMFLYEA
+1378 RITDYLRTGMFFYEA
-1393 FSLGADENRDG
+1393 FSLDADENRDG
-1404 VVQSFCGINFCGALE
+1404 TVQSFCGINFCGALE

-1429 LKSLRSNNIK
+1429 LKSLCSKEVK
-1439 GCDNPSLARYKNGI
+1439 GYDNPGLARYKNGI
-1453 KEKEVKKRLADLYG
+1453 KEVSVRLAALYK
-1467 RFIQVDEQAEPSPC
+1467 RFVQIDGQAESSPC
-1481 TDSSITDAT
+1481 ADGSIADAT
-1490 FAAGEKDDCAPDQ
+1490 IAAGEKNDCAPDQ
-1503 EGWWT
+1503 KEWWT

-1519 VRGPIAHPGKQ
+1519 VRGSIAHPGKTTP
-1530 ASLTTGKATRYLV
+1530 LTTGKATRYLV
-1543 AWLLNPAFANG
+1543 AWLLNPAFAKG
-1554 ENEDLAPKSEDEA
+1554 ENEGSAPKPEDEA
-1567 TLKTS
+1567 ILRTS
-1572 GVLLAV
+1572 SKLLAV
-1578 QSALSNERSDE
+1578 QSALSDERSDE

-1596 AKAAA
+1596 AKAVA
-1601 ADESGAEAACA
+1601 ADELGAEAARA
-1612 LSVAQSDQCVS
+1612 PSVARGDRCVS
-1623 VESGDVGLDAVQ
+1623 VESEDVGLDAAH

-1641 ITMWVKKWLKEGQ
+1641 ISRWMAKWR
-1654 IDKKPSAEQI
+1654 DEQRI
-1664 NQWLSEKGLLE
+1664 TEEKRTQTRQVNQWLLEDGFLEKEENEKEGKKTYKVSEKA
-1675 KPGKTYEV
+1675 
-1683 NQETRAKLQLPESQ
+1683 RAMFPDNQ
-1697 FGKHPKYG
+1697 FGKHSEYS

-1710 AVAAEYILKVVKDKL
+1710 GAAAEYILEVVKGNL
-1725 SSNEKD
+1725 SSNEKG

>member
-1 MSQNSSPTDSEKKK
+1 MSQQSSPTDNEKKK

-21 ALNYWALLDLME
+21 ALKYWALLDLME

-41 TEPKRSNYRDNDS
+41 TKPKRSNYRDNDS

-62 FSNCLHIVLDDETDK
+62 FNNCLHIVLDNETDE

-87 MNEFEKKWANKEIR
+87 MNESEKKWTNKEIQ

-114 LSIHSLAKEDEG
+114 LSIDNLAKEDEG
-126 EGGFDSVE
+126 EGDSGSVE

-151 IALKTDGSFDKFRL
+151 ITLKADGSFDKFRL

-179 PMPIDE
+179 SRPIDK
-185 IRKRYEEE
+185 IRESYEKE
-193 ESIITEQIIEKLA
+193 ESIITDQIINKPA
-206 EPERTEQEY
+206 DRKRTEKESAGQER
-215 AEKELAEHSPNS
+215 AGRSPNS
-227 GDDNDRDLRCGD
+227 GDDNDCGLSCGD
-239 VKKII
+239 VKTII
-244 DLLLGSKCKSGCF
+244 DLLLKSECF
-257 KFIKCEAEQYQRQY
+257 KFIESKVADYQNQH

-289 DSEVDQGK
+289 DSEVEQSN
-297 EGANASSGDFPFGLS
+297 EGTNASSGDFSFGLS
-312 FYHNDLVCVQK
+312 FYHNDLVCVQEAIGK
-323 AIGAGQSLD
+323 AIKAGQSLD

-339 SLAIDY
+339 SLVIDY

-365 EKDAERDED
+365 EKDVEHDED
-374 LRLSYLSKCLSYWNL
+374 PRLGYFSKCLSYWNL
-389 PLGRWPSKYSPALM
+389 PLGRWPSKYSPTLM

-416 QRCEA
+416 QRYEA
-421 KGPLHERGAF
+421 EGPLHERGAF

-446 KTTLLKDVIAANIV
+446 KTTLLKDIIAANIV
-460 EKARILATVDDPDA
+460 EKARILATVDEPDA
-474 LFEEIRL
+474 LFEEIQL
-481 DGKPDGYLQYAP
+481 DEKPDGYLRYAP

-503 AINNLSIVLCSTNN
+503 AINDLSIVLCSTNN

-538 GNEKDIFQGKEDKED
+538 DNEKGIFQGANKNC
-553 YYELHKL
+553 ELHKL
-560 ARSGSKGDEGSEID
+560 ARSGSKGDEKSKID

-583 AAQFA
+583 VAQFA

-632 VLASDTNKNH
+632 TRASDTNKNH
-642 AHLRKYKEAR
+642 AHFGKYKNAR
-652 VLFNEQYNLVER
+652 DLFNEQYDLVES

-678 EASLKVAEEKER
+678 EASLKAVEEKEQ
-690 STKDDIS
+690 SIQDGVTAS
-697 AIEGDFLEAVASC
+697 EGAFLEAVASC
-710 ARTAGFL
+710 ARKAGFL
-717 RCPNSL
+717 CCPNSL
-723 GDLEDFETKL
+723 EDIKDFEKRL
-733 INDRFAQSEISA
+733 INDRSARDEISA

-762 WSARRK
+762 WLARRK
-768 WKDANKKLRECR
+768 RKDANEKLRECR
-780 CIYKDFLIPEV
+780 RSYKDSLILEV

-797 HILNICEKYHQR
+797 HILNICEKYRQR
-809 LIAAGEKESELLK
+809 LIAVGEKESELLK
-822 KKRTIN
+822 EKGAIY

-836 QLGDPENKAKETE
+836 QLCDFENKAKETE
-849 GQKASRRV
+849 GEKALRRV
-857 GTALLEGIDS
+857 DSALLEGIDS
-867 QCDDA
+867 QCDDT

-879 IPDSSDSS
+879 IPNLDSFGTN
-887 RADEDAALS
+887 EDATLS

-908 VTREFVLASKCIK
+908 VTREFVLASKCVK

-933 KETPKGDVESK
+933 KETPKGNDEGE

-951 KHIAVV
+951 RHIAEV

-1215 KKDAFD
+1215 KKEAFD

-1226 SVGTVHSFQ
+1226 NVGTVHSFQ
-1235 GKEADEVIFML
+1235 GKEANEVIFML
-1246 GCGKKSS
+1246 GCDSDSS

-1277 IGDSRVWMS
+1277 IGDSRVWKS

-1296 LMDHWAHH
+1296 LIDHWAHH
-1304 FKVDE
+1304 FEVDE

-1324 LEIDDEAFA
+1324 LEIDDEVFA

-1342 IDATLTD
+1342 IGATLTD
-1349 GVYEQFGFE
+1349 GVYKKFGFE
-1358 GGKIDFEREF
+1358 GGKADFEREF

-1467 RFIQVDEQAEPSPC
+1467 RFIQVDEQAESSPC
-1481 TDSSITDAT
+1481 GDGSITDAT
-1490 FAAGEKDDCAPDQ
+1490 FAAGEKNDCTPDQ

-1508 TFGSHIGSAGK
+1508 TFSSHIGSAGK

-1530 ASLTTGKATRYLV
+1530 TSLTTGKATRYLV

-1567 TLKTS
+1567 ILKTS
-1572 GVLLAV
+1572 GILLAV
-1578 QSALSNERSDE
+1578 QSALSDERSDE
-1589 QQGADEA
+1589 QQGSDEV
-1596 AKAAA
+1596 AKAVA
-1601 ADESGAEAACA
+1601 ADESGAEVACA
-1612 LSVAQSDQCVS
+1612 PSVVQGDQCVI
-1623 VESGDVGLDAVQ
+1623 VESEDVGLDAVR

-1654 IDKKPSAEQI
+1654 VDKKPSAEQI
-1664 NQWLSEKGLLE
+1664 NQWLSERGLLE

>member
-733 INDRFAQSEISA
+733 INGRFAQSEISA

-1567 TLKTS
+1567 ILKTS

>member
-1 MSQNSSPTDSEKKK
+1 MSQNSSPTEDEKAK
-15 AEELKT
+15 ELKT

-41 TEPKRSNYRDNDS
+41 TKRSSYRDNDN
-54 DTDCVKGY
+54 DVKGY
-62 FSNCLHIVLDDETDK
+62 FNNCLHIVLDDETDK

-87 MNEFEKKWANKEIR
+87 MNESEKKWANKEVH

-114 LSIHSLAKEDEG
+114 LSIDSLAREDEG

-151 IALKTDGSFDKFRL
+151 ITLKADGSFDKFRL

-179 PMPIDE
+179 SMPIDE

-193 ESIITEQIIEKLA
+193 EKNLSNRIILECSKKEC
-206 EPERTEQEY
+206 TEQECTEKGR
-215 AEKELAEHSPNS
+215 AERSPNS
-227 GDDNDRDLRCGD
+227 GDDNEHRLSCGD
-239 VKKII
+239 VKTII
-244 DLLLGSKCKSGCF
+244 DLLLKSECF
-257 KFIKCEAEQYQRQY
+257 KFIESKVADYQNQH

-289 DSEVDQGK
+289 DSEVEQSN
-297 EGANASSGDFPFGLS
+297 EGTNASSGDFSFGLS
-312 FYHNDLVCVQK
+312 FYHNDLVCVQEAIGK
-323 AIGAGQSLD
+323 AIKAGQSLD

-339 SLAIDY
+339 SLVIDY

-351 EEKQNRIDLFCANY
+351 EEKQNRIDLFCASY
-365 EKDAERDED
+365 EEDAEHDED
-374 LRLSYLSKCLSYWNL
+374 PRLGYFSKCLSYWNL

-460 EKARILATVDDPDA
+460 EKARILASVDDPDA

-538 GNEKDIFQGKEDKED
+538 GNEKDIFQGKEGKED

-560 ARSGSKGDEGSEID
+560 ARSGSKGDEDSEID
-574 ADLYFSYAA
+574 VDLYFSYAA

-588 KSGKEAATKASLRVD
+588 KSGKEAATKASLRVN

-652 VLFNEQYNLVER
+652 ILFNEQYNLVER
-664 MFKQRALASDIEDL
+664 MFKQRALVSDIEDL

-723 GDLEDFETKL
+723 GDLEDFETRL
-733 INDRFAQSEISA
+733 TNDRSAQSEISA

-768 WKDANKKLRECR
+768 RKDANERLRECR
-780 CIYKDFLIPEV
+780 RSYERSLIFGV

-797 HILNICEKYHQR
+797 HILDICEEYRQC
-809 LIAAGEKESELLK
+809 LSAAGEKESELREK
-822 KKRTIN
+822 IEEIN
-828 KQLDDLKK
+828 KQLDGLKK
-836 QLGDPENKAKETE
+836 QLDDPEKKAKEIGGE
-849 GQKASRRV
+849 KALRRV
-857 GTALLEGIDS
+857 DSALLEGIDS
-867 QCDDA
+867 QCDDT

-879 IPDSSDSS
+879 IPNVDRSGTN
-887 RADEDAALS
+887 EDAALS
-896 KARDIL
+896 KARGIL

-908 VTREFVLASKCIK
+908 VTREFVLASKRVK

-933 KETPKGDVESK
+933 KETPKGDYDGE

-951 KHIAVV
+951 KHVIKV

-982 FKDVPIADS
+982 FKDVPIIDS

-1009 QAAIGAFA
+1009 QAAVGAFA

-1046 KKQLEC
+1046 KKQLEY
-1052 SGGYFLSCEAS
+1052 SEGYFLSCEAS
-1063 VQRFADEANSVGSMR
+1063 VQRFADEVNPVGSMR
-1078 ETLNGEGELWVG
+1078 ETLNGKGELWVG

-1110 SYGESMINKTAEP
+1110 SYGKSMINKTAEP

-1132 DCSQWINVPG
+1132 GCSQWINVPG
-1142 SEAGKGNYF
+1142 QEAKGKGNHF

-1170 ADENAGIPNLY
+1170 ADKNAGTPNLY

-1188 VVSGFQEYLKQEYA
+1188 VVTGFQEYLKQEYS
-1202 KKYEAG
+1202 KNNEAG
-1208 SSKSNAV
+1208 NSRSN
-1215 KKDAFD
+1215 AFD

-1226 SVGTVHSFQ
+1226 NVGTVHSFQ

-1246 GCGKKSS
+1246 GCDNSSS
-1253 GAVSWVSANIVNV
+1253 GAVTWVSANIVNV

-1349 GVYEQFGFE
+1349 GVYEQFGFK
-1358 GGKIDFEREF
+1358 GGKTDFEREF

-1467 RFIQVDEQAEPSPC
+1467 RFIQVDEQAESSPC
-1481 TDSSITDAT
+1481 TDGSITDAT
-1490 FAAGEKDDCAPDQ
+1490 FAAGEKNDYTPDQ

-1508 TFGSHIGSAGK
+1508 TFSSHIGSAGK

-1530 ASLTTGKATRYLV
+1530 TSLTTGKATRYLV

-1567 TLKTS
+1567 ILKTS

-1601 ADESGAEAACA
+1601 ADESGAEAACVPSA
-1612 LSVAQSDQCVS
+1612 AQSDQCVS

>member
-1 MSQNSSPTDSEKKK
+1 MSQNSSPTDNQK

-41 TEPKRSNYRDNDS
+41 TKRSNYRDNDNGI
-54 DTDCVKGY
+54 KGY
-62 FSNCLHIVLDDETDK
+62 FNNCLHIVLDDETDK

-87 MNEFEKKWANKEIR
+87 MNESEKKWANKEIR

-114 LSIHSLAKEDEG
+114 LSIDSLAREDEG

-151 IALKTDGSFDKFRL
+151 ITLKADGSFDKFRL

-179 PMPIDE
+179 SRPIDK
-185 IRKRYEEE
+185 IRESYEKE
-193 ESIITEQIIEKLA
+193 ESIITDQIINKPA
-206 EPERTEQEY
+206 DRKRTEKESAGQER
-215 AEKELAEHSPNS
+215 AGRSPNS
-227 GDDNDRDLRCGD
+227 GDDNDCGLSCGD
-239 VKKII
+239 VKTII
-244 DLLLGSKCKSGCF
+244 DLLLKSECF
-257 KFIKCEAEQYQRQY
+257 KFIESKVADYQNQH

-289 DSEVDQGK
+289 DSEVEQGN
-297 EGANASSGDFPFGLS
+297 EGTNASSGDFSFGLS
-312 FYHNDLVCVQK
+312 FYHNDLVCVQEAIGK
-323 AIGAGQSLD
+323 AIKAGQSLD

-339 SLAIDY
+339 SLVIDY

-365 EKDAERDED
+365 EKDVEHDED
-374 LRLSYLSKCLSYWNL
+374 PRLGYFSKCLSYWNL

-416 QRCEA
+416 QRYEA
-421 KGPLHERGAF
+421 EGPLHERGAF

-446 KTTLLKDVIAANIV
+446 KTTLLKDIIAANIV
-460 EKARILATVDDPDA
+460 EKARILATVDEPDA
-474 LFEEIRL
+474 LFEEIQL
-481 DGKPDGYLQYAP
+481 DGKPDGYLRYAP

-503 AINNLSIVLCSTNN
+503 AINDLSIVLCSTNN

-538 GNEKDIFQGKEDKED
+538 DNEKGIFQGANKNC
-553 YYELHKL
+553 ELHKL
-560 ARSGSKGDEGSEID
+560 ARSGSKGDEKSKID

-583 AAQFA
+583 VAQFA

-652 VLFNEQYNLVER
+652 ILFNEQYNLVER
-664 MFKQRALASDIEDL
+664 MFKQRALVSDIEDL

-723 GDLEDFETKL
+723 GDLEDFETRL
-733 INDRFAQSEISA
+733 TNDRSAQSEISA

-768 WKDANKKLRECR
+768 RKDANERLRECR
-780 CIYKDFLIPEV
+780 RSYERSLIFGV

-797 HILNICEKYHQR
+797 HILDICEEYHQC
-809 LIAAGEKESELLK
+809 LSAAGEKESELREK
-822 KKRTIN
+822 IEEIN
-828 KQLDDLKK
+828 KQLDGLKK
-836 QLGDPENKAKETE
+836 QLDDPENKAKETE
-849 GQKASRRV
+849 GEKALRRV
-857 GTALLEGIDS
+857 DSALLEGIDS
-867 QCDDA
+867 QCDDT

-879 IPDSSDSS
+879 IPNLDSFGTN
-887 RADEDAALS
+887 EDAALS

-908 VTREFVLASKCIK
+908 VTREFVLASKCVK

-933 KETPKGDVESK
+933 KETPKGNDEGE

-951 KHIAVV
+951 RHIAEV

-1046 KKQLEC
+1046 KKQLKY

-1063 VQRFADEANSVGSMR
+1063 VQRFADEANSIGSMR

-1226 SVGTVHSFQ
+1226 NVGTVHSFQ

-1246 GCGKKSS
+1246 GCDKKSS

-1296 LMDHWAHH
+1296 LMDHWAVH
-1304 FKVDE
+1304 FKVSK
-1309 LISHCASCDDVNESA
+1309 LIPDRASCEDDNESA
-1324 LEIDDEAFA
+1324 LEIDDEVFT

-1349 GVYEQFGFE
+1349 DVYKKFGFE
-1358 GGKIDFEREF
+1358 GGKTDFEREF

-1378 RIADYLRTGMFLYEA
+1378 RITDYLRTGMFFYEA
-1393 FSLGADENRDG
+1393 FSLDADENRDG
-1404 VVQSFCGINFCGALE
+1404 TVQSFCGINFCGALE

-1429 LKSLRSNNIK
+1429 LKSLCSKEVK
-1439 GCDNPSLARYKNGI
+1439 GYDNPGLARYKNGI
-1453 KEKEVKKRLADLYG
+1453 KEVSVRLAALYK
-1467 RFIQVDEQAEPSPC
+1467 RFVQIDGQAESSPC
-1481 TDSSITDAT
+1481 ADGSIADAT
-1490 FAAGEKDDCAPDQ
+1490 IAAGEKNDCAPDQ
-1503 EGWWT
+1503 KEWWT

-1519 VRGPIAHPGKQ
+1519 VRGSIAHPGKTTP
-1530 ASLTTGKATRYLV
+1530 LTTGKATRYLV
-1543 AWLLNPAFANG
+1543 AWLLNPAFAKG
-1554 ENEDLAPKSEDEA
+1554 ENEGSAPKPEDEA
-1567 TLKTS
+1567 ILRTS
-1572 GVLLAV
+1572 SKLLAV
-1578 QSALSNERSDE
+1578 QSALSDERSDE

-1596 AKAAA
+1596 AKAVA
-1601 ADESGAEAACA
+1601 ADESGAEVACA
-1612 LSVAQSDQCVS
+1612 PFVAQGDQRMS

-1635 PESLLS
+1635 PEGLLS
-1641 ITMWVKKWLKEGQ
+1641 LSKWIARWHGEGQ
-1654 IDKKPSAEQI
+1654 IARKPSAGQV

>member
-227 GDDNDRDLRCGD
+227 GDDNDRGLRCGD

-460 EKARILATVDDPDA
+460 EKARILATVDNPDA

-664 MFKQRALASDIEDL
+664 KFKQRALASDIEDL

-780 CIYKDFLIPEV
+780 CIYKDSLIPEV

-1188 VVSGFQEYLKQEYA
+1188 VVSGFQEYLKQEY
-1202 KKYEAG
+1202 EAG

-1226 SVGTVHSFQ
+1226 NVGTVHSFQ

-1246 GCGKKSS
+1246 GCDEESS

-1277 IGDSRVWMS
+1277 IGDSKVWKS

-1309 LISHCASCDDVNESA
+1309 LISHCASCDDVSESA

-1342 IDATLTD
+1342 IGATLTD
-1349 GVYEQFGFE
+1349 GVYKKFGFE
-1358 GGKIDFEREF
+1358 GGKADFEREF

-1467 RFIQVDEQAEPSPC
+1467 RFIQVDEQAESSPC

-1490 FAAGEKDDCAPDQ
+1490 FAAGEKNDCAPDQ

-1508 TFGSHIGSAGK
+1508 TFSSHIGSAGK

-1530 ASLTTGKATRYLV
+1530 TSLTTGKATRYLV

-1567 TLKTS
+1567 ILKTS

-1612 LSVAQSDQCVS
+1612 PSVAQSDRCVS
-1623 VESGDVGLDAVQ
+1623 VGSGDVGLDAVQ

-1654 IDKKPSAEQI
+1654 IDKKPSAGQV

>member
-41 TEPKRSNYRDNDS
+41 TKRSSYRDNDN
-54 DTDCVKGY
+54 DVKGY
-62 FSNCLHIVLDDETDK
+62 FNNCLHIVLDDETDK

-652 VLFNEQYNLVER
+652 ILFNEQYNLVER
-664 MFKQRALASDIEDL
+664 MFKQRALVSDIEDL

-1567 TLKTS
+1567 ILKTS